1 MHITGRDRQNNYE
14 AGGTTRY
21 DVDLI
26 ADGIAILAKKDGGPA
41 EDEKHDRATSG
52 AASPPRV

>member
-41 EDEKHDRATSG
+41 EDEKHD
-52 AASPPRV
+52 

>member
-1 MHITGRDRQNNYE
+1 MPPETSASSAWTIPAPAVTH
-14 AGGTTRY
+14 Y

-41 EDEKHDRATSG
+41 EHEAND
-52 AASPPRV
+52 